1 MSQDDLYG
9 APGSAGSR
17 DSVGGALGELR
28 RRYLDEQDRL
38 LTDMI
43 RRQVDRVLGDFAPEN
58 IDPATRFEDL
68 GLDSRT
74 AVELRDRVAAE
85 TGTALPAAVIFDHPT
100 VGQLAEHLRG
110 WLETGTA
117 AESSEQPSTSVD
129 GDDDPIVIV
138 GMACRFP
145 GGIAAPEDL
154 WRVVSTKSD
163 VIEDFPA
170 DRGWPV
176 DAIYD
181 PEPGIPGKSYVREGG
196 FLDGAGEFDAG
207 FFGISAREALAMD
220 PQQRLV
226 LELAWEAFERAR
238 INPQSLRGS
247 GTGVF
252 LGINDMGYRSL
263 LSAGP
268 ELAGAESYLLTG
280 NMPAVASGRI
290 AYFLGLQGPAVSI
303 DTACSSSLVALHQA
317 ARSLRSGECALAL
330 AGGVT
335 VTMSPLGYV
344 FFSAQRGLARDA
356 RCKSYAAAA
365 DGTSWS
371 EGAGLVVLERLSD
384 ARRNGHPIAAV
395 LRGSAINQ
403 DGTSNGLTAP
413 NGLAQQRVIR
423 QALADAG
430 LTAAEVDVVEGH
442 GTGTVL
448 GDPIEAQALLATY
461 GRRPSEQPLLLGSIK
476 SNIGHTQSAAGMA
489 GLIKMLLAMRYGTVP
504 PTLHVDQPSPHVDWS
519 AGHIRL
525 VTETQPWPERGR
537 PRRAG
542 ISSFGISGTN
552 AHVIVEYDPDLAE
565 SVAAQPNR
573 AVELSVCVLSGK
585 TGQALRG
592 QARRLLAACDAD
604 PGVDIADI
612 GLSSATTRAVF
623 DHRAA
628 LVAGSRA
635 ELIDGLTVLAE
646 GAFAPAVITGRAVAA
661 GKTAILLPGQGSQV
675 LGMGYELYQAFPK
688 FAAEFD
694 DLCAAFDPHLEHP
707 LREVIFGT
715 AGTPPEL
722 LDRTEYTQPALFT
735 IEVALL
741 RLLQSWGVAPD
752 FVLGHSIGEL
762 AAAHFGGVFD
772 RADAAAVV
780 AARGRLMQRLP
791 PGVMMSVR
799 ASYAEV
805 SESIAGQ
812 EAAVSIAASNGPNAT
827 VIAGDADAVTALAK
841 HWRERGRRTKRLQVE
856 RAFHS
861 PHLDDILDEYR
872 AVVAAVYPRPS
883 SIPLVSNVTGRI
895 ATAEQLCSPDYWVSQ
910 ARQAVRFHDG
920 IEFLTGAG
928 VSTFLE
934 VGPGEVLAGMAQEC
948 LPEGGRITIAT
959 LRKGQPEA
967 RSLLRAT
974 AAAWAAGTPL
984 DWAAVY
990 AGREAVAIDLPTY
1003 AFQHRHYWI
1012 GAEVTAAG
1020 YIEQRADAE
1029 AGPDPAQAFRD
1040 ALAAL
1045 PESEQLDY
1053 AMTVV
1058 RVQIREILID
1068 QDTDF
1073 DADRILF
1080 EVGLTSLS
1088 LLELRSRLN
1097 HVAGTS
1103 ISLGSLIDQATIRG
1117 AARLITGIAAPA
1129 LQEVAR

>member
-1 MSQDDLYG
+1 MSQDDLNS
-9 APGSAGSR
+9 APGSVRSR

-85 TGTALPAAVIFDHPT
+85 TGIALPAAVIFDHPT
-100 VGQLAEHLRG
+100 VGQLAGHVRTCI
-110 WLETGTA
+110 ETGTA
-117 AESSEQPSTSVD
+117 AESSELSLAPVD
-129 GDDDPIVIV
+129 LDEDPIVIV

-154 WRVVSTKSD
+154 WRVVSSKSD

-170 DRGWPV
+170 DRGWPL

-226 LELAWEAFERAR
+226 LELAWEALERAR

-247 GTGVF
+247 DTGVF

-384 ARRNGHPIAAV
+384 ARRNGHPIAGV
-395 LRGSAINQ
+395 IRGSAINQ

-430 LTAAEVDVVEGH
+430 LTATEVDVVEGH

-461 GRRPSEQPLLLGSIK
+461 GRRPAEHPLLLGSIK

-504 PTLHVDQPSPHVDWS
+504 PTLHVDEPSPHVDWS

-525 VTETQPWPERGR
+525 VTDAQPWPEHGR

-552 AHVIVEYDPDLAE
+552 AHVIVEYDPDLTE
-565 SVAAQPNR
+565 SVAVQPDR
-573 AVELSVCVLSGK
+573 SDELSVCVLSGK
-585 TGQALRG
+585 TGPALRG
-592 QARRLLAACDAD
+592 QARQLLAACEGD
-604 PGVDIADI
+604 PGTGVVDI
-612 GLSSATTRAVF
+612 GLSTATTRAAF

-628 LVAGSRA
+628 LVVGSRA
-635 ELIDGLTVLAE
+635 ELVAGLAMLAE
-646 GAFAPAVITGRAVAA
+646 GTFASAAITGRAAA
-661 GKTAILLPGQGSQV
+661 GKTAMLLPGQGSQV
-675 LGMGYELYQAFPK
+675 LGMGHELYRAFPR

-694 DLCAAFDPHLEHP
+694 DLCAAFDPHLDRP
-707 LREVIFGT
+707 LREVVFGT
-715 AGTPPEL
+715 GGAGPEL

-752 FVLGHSIGEL
+752 FILGHSIGEL

-780 AARGRLMQRLP
+780 AARGRLMQRLR

-799 ASYAEV
+799 ASYLEV
-805 SESIAGQ
+805 AESIAGQ
-812 EAAVSIAASNGPNAT
+812 ESAVSIAASNGPNAT
-827 VIAGDADAVTALAK
+827 VLAGDADAVTALAK

-861 PHLDDILDEYR
+861 PHLDEILDQYR

-920 IEFLTGAG
+920 VEFLTGAG

-934 VGPGEVLAGMAQEC
+934 IGPGEVLSGMAQEC
-948 LPEGGRITIAT
+948 LPDGGRITIAT

-967 RSLLRAT
+967 RSLLRAI

-984 DWAAVY
+984 DWAEVY

-1012 GAEVTAAG
+1012 GAEVAAVG
-1020 YIEQRADAE
+1020 YTEQRAE
-1029 AGPDPAQAFRD
+1029 ADSGPDPAQEFRD
-1040 ALAAL
+1040 TLAAL
-1045 PESEQLDY
+1045 AESERLDY

-1058 RVQIREILID
+1058 RAQIQEILID

-1103 ISLGSLIDQATIRG
+1103 ISLGSLIDAPTIRG